1 MVSQTVM
8 IDNAMTSRNQRL
20 VQIRQKIKDV
30 FCWECTMTDDA
41 LVKRYSITIDG
52 ELVMILK

>member
-1 MVSQTVM
+1 MESQMMM

-30 FCWECTMTDDA
+30 FGWDCSMTDDA
-41 LVKRYSITIDG
+41 LVKRYSITLDG
-52 ELVMILK
+52 ELVMIVK